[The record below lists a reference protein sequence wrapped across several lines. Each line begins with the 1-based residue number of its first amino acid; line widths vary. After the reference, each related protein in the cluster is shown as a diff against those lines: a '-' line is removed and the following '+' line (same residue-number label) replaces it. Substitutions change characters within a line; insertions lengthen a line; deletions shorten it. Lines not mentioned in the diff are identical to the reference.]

1 MSFFNINFQQKAI
14 ELTPPD
20 KRSHSF
26 IGWASALFSQ
36 WQYNSDS
43 LFTDYKEGAGYVAP
57 YNVLVVYSQ
66 YDRVRYGQSIYE
78 SLIDG
83 NTYNPTDLNYWRV
96 YQEYFVGVDERIMYN
111 SKTLVLEYALNTRFG
126 STFNQPPLQSDI
138 YLTVNSIPTKPFQV
152 GNVGFQSSVTYSDKS
167 LEFVVNEYFAP
178 TDTFNLNIN
187 VPIALF
193 NSLAN
198 DDNTRT
204 NIIRN
209 FADKYV
215 PAGILYTIITY

>member
-1 MSFFNINFQQKAI
+1 MSFFKINFQKKAI

-20 KRSHSF
+20 KRSNSF
-26 IGWASALFSQ
+26 IGWVSALFSQ
-36 WQYNSDS
+36 LQYNSDS

-66 YDRVRYGQSIYE
+66 YNRVRYGQSIYE

-83 NTYNPTDLNYWRV
+83 NTYNPTDSNYWRV
-96 YQEYFVGVDERIMYN
+96 YQEYFVGVDERILYN
-111 SKTLVLEYALNTRFG
+111 SKVLVLEYALNTRFG
-126 STFNQPPLQSDI
+126 STFNQPPIQSDI
-138 YLTVNSIPTKPFQV
+138 FLTVNTIPSRPFQV
-152 GNVGFQSSVTYSDKS
+152 GSDEFNSSVTYSDKS

-178 TDTFNLNIN
+178 VATANLNIN

-204 NIIRN
+204 NIIRT